1 MAKASKDDIL
11 NEMDRLIDSLSRE
24 KKHTHAENLRKIRK
38 DLTQL
43 FSEIDDEVYYQL
55 VNESL
60 REDWENEKDDAYN
73 EL

>member
-1 MAKASKDDIL
+1 MAKASRDNIL

-24 KKHTHAENLRKIRK
+24 KKHTHAESLRKIRK
-38 DLTQL
+38 DLAQL

-60 REDWENEKDDAYN
+60 REDWDNEKDNAYN
-73 EL
+73 E